1 MVAAQKLNNNRN
13 LVVFGIVP
21 NGKIWQF
28 GNLIDEIFTK
38 NITFDSFQD
47 LDQLFA
53 VVNYIFQQK
62 NVNYN

>member
-13 LVVFGIVP
+13 LVFFGIVS

-38 NITFDSFQD
+38 NITFDIFQD
-47 LDQLFA
+47 FNQLFA